1 MVRHT
6 QQMDGRIPLS
16 GLLFHHFLGYYVQ
29 FILYSVGPSR
39 HWAFFASFTIVAF
52 LVMIPSRVLGIIC
65 WRKILTQGWRIGVR
79 HIYCLL
85 LKTN

>member
-29 FILYSVGPSR
+29 LSYIPLGLRVMGIFCLIHY
-39 HWAFFASFTIVAF
+39 VAF
-52 LVMIPSRVLGIIC
+52 LVMIPSRVFRNHLLEE
-65 WRKILTQGWRIGVR
+65 ILTQGWRIGVR